1 MNGLCYEHS
10 PAEGIAVINATETI
24 LGACTN
30 LEEIV
35 VEADLSIVPEKL
47 NWNLNPTLERDIL
60 SGMEQFDRY
69 NSSTPILID
78 KSPGRF

>member
-24 LGACTN
+24 LEACTN

-35 VEADLSIVPEKL
+35 VEADSSVVPEKL

-69 NSSTPILID
+69 DS
-78 KSPGRF
+78 